1 MYRSRMRFQAL
12 PYLRLVSGSRPYL
25 SYLLFSS
32 FSCSGQNRPSVS
44 LGHPGWEHGLF
55 GFLGMSSLQMKSPRG
70 INPSEALFAI
80 FYAITITG
88 INGKCVR
95 DIGHHGLPK
104 SSTDSF
110 WTARFFFLYAEVRS
124 MLKCSQIS

>member
-55 GFLGMSSLQMKSPRG
+55 GFLGMSLLQMKSPRG
-70 INPSEALFAI
+70 IFSLGGSVAV

-95 DIGHHGLPK
+95 DIGHYGFPK

-110 WTARFFFLYAEVRS
+110 WRARFFFLYAEVRS
-124 MLKCSQIS
+124 MLKCSQMS